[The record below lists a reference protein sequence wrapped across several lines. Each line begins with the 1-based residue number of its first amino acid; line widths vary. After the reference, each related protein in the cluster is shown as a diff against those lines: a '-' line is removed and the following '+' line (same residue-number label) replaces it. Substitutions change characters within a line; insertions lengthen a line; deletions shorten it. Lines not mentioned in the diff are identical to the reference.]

1 MSLTQ
6 RVQTAAFF
14 ADRKTGADFMKRRG
28 GSPKRAGARLSNCTC
43 GSPACSFHKGS
54 FFRDAIDGINLIR
67 FTNPYSPYSFSSGS
81 VFQPVFRHRL

>member
-14 ADRKTGADFMKRRG
+14 ADRKTGADFEAFDKIMKRRG

-43 GSPACSFHKGS
+43 GFPA
-54 FFRDAIDGINLIR
+54 
-67 FTNPYSPYSFSSGS
+67 
-81 VFQPVFRHRL
+81 